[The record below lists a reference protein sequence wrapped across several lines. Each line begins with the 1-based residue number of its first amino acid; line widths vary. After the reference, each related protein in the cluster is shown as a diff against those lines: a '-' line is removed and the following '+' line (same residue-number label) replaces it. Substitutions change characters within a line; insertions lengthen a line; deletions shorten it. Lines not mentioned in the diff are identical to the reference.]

1 METDLNKLRDR
12 VYKIACEHGF
22 HDKEKSDESELWA
35 DIEGYE
41 GSYQVSNMGRVKS
54 LDRLVNNK

>member
-12 VYKIACEHGF
+12 AYKIACEHGF
-22 HDKEKSDESELWA
+22 HDEQKSDESELWA

-41 GSYQVSNMGRVKS
+41 G
-54 LDRLVNNK
+54 